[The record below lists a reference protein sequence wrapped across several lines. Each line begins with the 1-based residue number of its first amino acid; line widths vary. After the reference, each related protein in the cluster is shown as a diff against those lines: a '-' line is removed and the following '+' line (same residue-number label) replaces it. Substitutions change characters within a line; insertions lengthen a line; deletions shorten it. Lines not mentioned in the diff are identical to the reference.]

1 MFVTGDFLRNR
12 SLNISLQSITEVID
26 AIPHFPIQVKR
37 ELEQVRSASYIMV
50 QSISFQD
57 NMNRMPK
64 GGII

>member
-1 MFVTGDFLRNR
+1 MFVNGDLGNKFKA
-12 SLNISLQSITEVID
+12 ISLQSITEVID

-37 ELEQVRSASYIMV
+37 ELEQVRSASHIMV

-64 GGII
+64 VGII

>member
-1 MFVTGDFLRNR
+1 MTFRKQKFKA
-12 SLNISLQSITEVID
+12 ISLQSITEVID
-26 AIPHFPIQVKR
+26 AIPYFPIQVKR

>member
-1 MFVTGDFLRNR
+1 MVTFRKQKFKA
-12 SLNISLQSITEVID
+12 ISLQSITEVID

-37 ELEQVRSASYIMV
+37 ELEQVRSASHMV

-57 NMNRMPK
+57 NMNRMPN